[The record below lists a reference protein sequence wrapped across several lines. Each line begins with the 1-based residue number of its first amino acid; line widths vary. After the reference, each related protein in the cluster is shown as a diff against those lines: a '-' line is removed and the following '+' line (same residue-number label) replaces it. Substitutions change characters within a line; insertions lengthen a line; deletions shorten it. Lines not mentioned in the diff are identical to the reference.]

1 MVWSRPAG
9 RTFAPPHSARGQRT
23 ILVGGASMNRRIYLD
38 HNASTPVH
46 PEVVQAMLPYLTER
60 FGNPSSVHS
69 FGREARDGMEGAR
82 EQIAT
87 FLRAKKDEIVFTSG
101 GTESDNFAIKGVA
114 MARRQGHIITSQIE
128 HHAVLRAYQNLES
141 LGFAVTY
148 VPVDG
153 LGMVDPDDV
162 RRSLRPDTILISIM
176 HANSEV
182 GTIEPIGEIGRIAR
196 ERVIAFHV
204 DAVQTFGKVRLDLDA
219 FGIDLLSFSSHKI
232 YGPKG
237 IAGLFIRKGTKMV
250 SVQHGGEHERRRR
263 AGTENVPGIV
273 GFGKAVELRA
283 RDMASEADRVTALR
297 DRLWDGISK
306 RVPEVRLNGHPTE
319 RLPGTCNMCFQHVES
334 ESIVLGLDL
343 KGVAVSAGSAC
354 TSGNVEPSYVLV
366 AMGVPLDWAMGAVRC
381 SLGRSTTADD
391 IDYVVASARPLIAK
405 LREVVPAAV

>member
-1 MVWSRPAG
+1 
-9 RTFAPPHSARGQRT
+9 
-23 ILVGGASMNRRIYLD
+23 MNRRVYLD

-46 PEVVQAMLPYLTER
+46 PEVVHAMLPYFTER
-60 FGNPSSVHS
+60 FGNPSSVHG

-82 EQIAT
+82 EQVAA

-114 MARRQGHIITSQIE
+114 MARRHGHIITSQIE
-128 HHAVLRAYQNLES
+128 HHAVLRACQNLES

-153 LGMVDPDDV
+153 YGMVDPDEV
-162 RRSLRPDTILISIM
+162 RRSVRADTILISIM

-182 GTIEPIGEIGRIAR
+182 GTIQPIAEIGRIAR
-196 ERVIAFHV
+196 ERQIPFHV
-204 DAVQTFGKVRLDLDA
+204 DGVQTFGKVPLDLEA
-219 FGIDLLSFSSHKI
+219 LGIDLLSFSSHKV

-283 RDMASEADRVTALR
+283 RDMASEAERVTVLR
-297 DRLWDGISK
+297 DRLWEGISK
-306 RVPEVRLNGHPTE
+306 RVADVRLNGHPTE

-343 KGVAVSAGSAC
+343 KGIGVSAGSAC

-366 AMGVPLDWAMGAVRC
+366 AMGVPVDWAMGSVRC
-381 SLGRSTTADD
+381 SLGHSTTAVD
-391 IDYVVASARPLIAK
+391 IDYVIDAAEPLVAK
-405 LREVVPAAV
+405 LRSLSPASA